1 MLGFRHVQ
9 QMASSQHAGSSQ
21 VAQKPGLNQGFRKAK
36 GGSMRTA
43 SSALAA
49 DCQKLHCHQRQ
60 QRWSRPSVL
69 VRSQDPG
76 QEEEPP
82 WVRREKER
90 ELAAQNAKEGFKL
103 PWGLC
108 LLFSVFTTIAA
119 IGSIFEYVDKNPIF
133 GLVQPDNPLW
143 APILLFMGI
152 TGFPTAA
159 YLFKLGVDG
168 FNEFSEAQDRM
179 DGYR

>member
-1 MLGFRHVQ
+1 MLRAHHSQRVT
-9 QMASSQHAGSSQ
+9 SRQHASTSQ
-21 VAQKPGLNQGFRKAK
+21 LAQKPVGLQAR
-36 GGSMRTA
+36 GSVRGA

-49 DCQKLHCHQRQ
+49 VRQKHHQLQRQ
-60 QRWSRPSVL
+60 QLWARPSVL
-69 VRSQDPG
+69 VRSQEPG

-90 ELAAQNAKEGFKL
+90 ELLAAQNAKEGFKL

-119 IGSIFEYVDKNPIF
+119 TGSIFEYVDKNPIF

-143 APILLFMGI
+143 APILLFMAI

-179 DGYR
+179 DGYRK